1 MPHLILSKKEK
12 RKRKVLIEWDVRNQ
26 IDPAIMERMQA
37 AADLCLTCENVKLSC
52 AVSVCLCDDETIAE
66 INRQYR
72 GIDRST
78 DVLSFPSVNYPEGR
92 TAGDCEALLKQEYDD
107 QYDAVFLGDLFIS
120 VPHLIAQAQEYG
132 HSVKREAVY
141 LLVHGICHLMGY
153 DHIEESDKERMRGME
168 EKILAAASV
177 SREENDTA
185 DDQLL
190 LSKAREAMTR
200 RNITKALSPIQS
212 ERNGRLK

>member
-1 MPHLILSKKEK
+1 M
-12 RKRKVLIEWDVRNQ
+12 LIEWDVRNQ

-120 VPHLIAQAQEYG
+120 VPHLIA
-132 HSVKREAVY
+132 
-141 LLVHGICHLMGY
+141 
-153 DHIEESDKERMRGME
+153 
-168 EKILAAASV
+168 
-177 SREENDTA
+177 
-185 DDQLL
+185 
-190 LSKAREAMTR
+190 
-200 RNITKALSPIQS
+200 
-212 ERNGRLK
+212 